1 MTREQDELVLN
12 NQGLVGHILKSYK
25 IDSSE
30 HDDVYD
36 EGMIGLIKAAAK
48 FDPTKDI
55 KFATFAGRCIIN
67 EINMYFRKKKRS
79 VKAISFEELY
89 GDNDDKNIRL
99 EDMIEDSNANFE
111 DELTEDD
118 EFSNMINIALNL
130 MQGKERIVLLYHIS
144 GTIQK
149 KIAEKLNFSQS
160 YVARLVPKSVKKL
173 RNLINSSIDLKKSL
187 EVYRKDGKY
196 YLIIK
201 IEEAREFVEALAE
214 LVLTT
219 TIANSFVSMT
229 CKNGKI
235 YINMPETDDFFSFIA
250 EVLVEMENFNTT

>member
-36 EGMIGLIKAAAK
+36 EGMIGLIKAK

-89 GDNDDKNIRL
+89 GENDDKNIRL
-99 EDMIEDSNANFE
+99 EDMIEDPNANFE
-111 DELTEDD
+111 NDLSEDD

-130 MQGKERIVLLYHIS
+130 MTGKERIVLLYHIS
-144 GTIQK
+144 GTVQREIGK
-149 KIAEKLNFSQS
+149 SLNISQS
-160 YVARLVPKSVKKL
+160 YVARLVPKSAKKL
-173 RNLINSSIDLKKSL
+173 RNFINNSPEFKESLK
-187 EVYRKDGKY
+187 VYRKDGKY

-201 IEEAREFVEALAE
+201 IEEASEFVEALAE